1 MIPLKSSLIEKELY
15 RKVEEATGANARA
28 MSATVVGLSSFQE
41 APTLDGHINSL
52 LGRRPVRVLHLR
64 GNSPGENRYWIEARC
79 SLDRHN
85 RGVCLEDI
93 YIETPDDQAYYGR
106 IWGSLTLR
114 ELPVILYW
122 RLPTSLLASCQ
133 YDCIQRSDVIVF
145 ESAEDIQKMGMK
157 GADYLTH
164 LRTLI
169 TGGYPLVDLTWEL
182 LWPHRFALSRLFMA
196 PYHERL
202 TDIRRIRV
210 NSNSEWMGALFAR
223 WCKDRL
229 SSYEESEAIPILF
242 SQSEEPFTC
251 TFELKDDQH
260 SSLRL
265 ETPGQVL
272 LRYPDGAT
280 QRLVI
285 PPFSVGHV
293 LERLVDSPTPDPL
306 YARLIT
312 EPL

>member
-15 RKVEEATGANARA
+15 RKVEEATGSNARA
-28 MSATVVGLSSFQE
+28 MSATIVGLSSFPD
-41 APTLDGHINSL
+41 APVLDGHINTL
-52 LGRRPVRVLHLR
+52 LGRRPVRVVHLR

-93 YIETPDDQAYYGR
+93 YIETPDDHAYYGR
-106 IWGSLTLR
+106 VWGGLTIR
-114 ELPVILYW
+114 ELPVLLYW

-145 ESAEDIQKMGMK
+145 ESAEDIQKLGMK
-157 GADYLTH
+157 GADYLSH

-169 TGGYPLVDLTWEL
+169 TAGYPLVDLTWEL
-182 LWPHRFALSRLFMA
+182 LWPHRFALSRLFMT
-196 PYHERL
+196 PYHEQL
-202 TDIRRIRV
+202 AHIRITV
-210 NSNSEWMGALFAR
+210 HSKSEWQGALFAR
-223 WCKDRL
+223 WCKERL
-229 SSYEESEAIPILF
+229 SSYEESETVKVIL
-242 SQSEEPFTC
+242 SPTEGPFTA
-251 TFELKDDQH
+251 TFEFAGEQY

-265 ETPGQVL
+265 ETPGQGI
-272 LRYPDGAT
+272 LRYPDGSI

-306 YARLIT
+306 YASLIA
-312 EPL
+312 ENL

>member
-15 RKVEEATGANARA
+15 RKVEEATGSNARA
-28 MSATVVGLSSFQE
+28 MSATIVGLSSFQD
-41 APTLDGHINSL
+41 ASVLDGHINTL
-52 LGRRPVRVLHLR
+52 LGRRPVRVVHLR

-93 YIETPDDQAYYGR
+93 YIETPDDHAYYGR
-106 IWGSLTLR
+106 VWGGLTIR
-114 ELPVILYW
+114 ELPVLLYW

-145 ESAEDIQKMGMK
+145 ESAEDIQKLGMK
-157 GADYLTH
+157 GADYLSH

-169 TGGYPLVDLTWEL
+169 TAGYPLVDLTWEL
-182 LWPHRFALSRLFMA
+182 LWPHRFALSRLFMT
-196 PYHERL
+196 PYHEQL
-202 TDIRRIRV
+202 AHIRRITV
-210 NSNSEWMGALFAR
+210 HSKSEWQGALFAR
-223 WCKDRL
+223 WCKERL
-229 SSYEESEAIPILF
+229 SSYEESETVKVIL
-242 SQSEEPFTC
+242 SPTEGPFTA
-251 TFELKDDQH
+251 TFEFAGEQY

-265 ETPGQVL
+265 ETPGQGI
-272 LRYPDGAT
+272 LRYPDGSI

-306 YARLIT
+306 YASLIA
-312 EPL
+312 ENL